1 MNGMGVYM
9 GEGKSEK
16 CPNDGA
22 AKSGCG
28 KNHKIR
34 NTWLDSDK
42 SIHFQ
47 FKMNHQHVRYFP

>member
-34 NTWLDSDK
+34 NSVETPGLTVTKAYIFSLK
-42 SIHFQ
+42 
-47 FKMNHQHVRYFP
+47 